1 MPSLVID
8 TPVGRLTL
16 VEREGALARVGWR
29 LAADGDET
37 PLLVEAARQVLA
49 YFSRDLRGF
58 DLPLAAAATPE
69 AEAARAA
76 MLAIPYGRTATYGE
90 CAAAIGSNARAF
102 GQACGAN
109 ALPIIVPCHRVLP
122 ATGFGHYSG
131 GEGARTK
138 GWLLAHEGAALI

>member
-1 MPSLVID
+1 LPSLAID

-16 VEREGALARVGWR
+16 VEHDGVLARVRWG
-29 LAADGDET
+29 LAADGVET
-37 PLLVEAARQVLA
+37 PLLTTAAQQLRA
-49 YFSRDLRGF
+49 YFTGDLRDF
-58 DLPLAAAATPE
+58 DLPLASAPTPE
-69 AEAARAA
+69 AAAARAA

-109 ALPIIVPCHRVLP
+109 MLPIVVPCHRVLP

-138 GWLLAHEGAALI
+138 SWLLAHEGAALI

>member
-1 MPSLVID
+1 MPSLAID
-8 TPVGRLTL
+8 TPVGRMTL
-16 VEREGALARVGWR
+16 VEREGVLARVGWR
-29 LAADGDET
+29 LAADGEET
-37 PLLVEAARQVLA
+37 PLLTEATRQLAA
-49 YFSRDLRGF
+49 YFARDLIDF
-58 DLPLAAAATPE
+58 DLPLAPAPTPE
-69 AEAARAA
+69 AAAARRA

-109 ALPIIVPCHRVLP
+109 MLPIIVPCHRVLP

-138 GWLLAHEGAALI
+138 SWLLAHEGAALI